1 MGSDEL
7 VECGDVRGVEGGMP
21 ELPLPGEGVEG
32 GVVRAGG
39 GRRL

>member
-7 VECGDVRGVEGGMP
+7 VECGDVRGGGGGMP
-21 ELPLPGEGVEG
+21 ELPFPGEGVEG